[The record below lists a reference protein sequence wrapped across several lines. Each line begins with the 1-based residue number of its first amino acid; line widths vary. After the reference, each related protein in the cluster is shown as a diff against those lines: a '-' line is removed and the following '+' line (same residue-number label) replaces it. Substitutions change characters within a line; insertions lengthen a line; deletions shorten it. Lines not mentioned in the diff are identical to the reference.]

1 MAQTKTEKDN
11 VGESLENYE
20 IKETKAENE
29 TTSKASVFNISGI
42 SFMDE
47 KGVYIYSIP
56 NDHTTFNEM
65 VWSGPA
71 GCEAQA
77 SSLFSR
83 SLENTLVCFV
93 MSELNK
99 SLQCT
104 VLCYLVNFVSSTFD
118 ISKYALVCPYFH
130 NPLGMSDIGCMESLP

>member
-77 SSLFSR
+77 SSLLSR
-83 SLENTLVCFV
+83 RLENNLVMAVCFV
-93 MSELNK
+93 ISLLNI
-99 SLQCT
+99 SLCCN
-104 VLCYLVNFVSSTFD
+104 VLSCEMCEFNF
-118 ISKYALVCPYFH
+118 
-130 NPLGMSDIGCMESLP
+130 